1 MTAAMTTLSLANSLV
16 DMCRQGKEEQLW
28 AEFYSPDIVS
38 VEAGAAPGTSAE
50 SVGLAALR
58 AKSAWWYDNH
68 EVHSVKTT
76 GPWPHGDR
84 FIVGFEMDVTTKATG
99 QRFQMEEKALYT
111 VKDGKIV
118 REEFFYAMGG

>member
-1 MTAAMTTLSLANSLV
+1 MSTLTIANALV
-16 DMCRQGKEEQLW
+16 DLCRQGKEEELRVQYY
-28 AEFYSPDIVS
+28 APDAVS
-38 VEAGAAPGTSAE
+38 VEAGAAPGSSAE
-50 SVGLAALR
+50 SVGLDAIR

-84 FIVGFEMDVTTKATG
+84 FIVSFEMDVTTKANG
-99 QRFQMEEKALYT
+99 QRFQLEEKALYT

-118 REEFFYAMGG
+118 REEFFYSMGG

>member
-1 MTAAMTTLSLANSLV
+1 MSTLTIANALV
-16 DMCRQGKEEQLW
+16 DLCRQGKEEELRTQ
-28 AEFYSPDIVS
+28 FYAPDAVS
-38 VEAGAAPGTSAE
+38 VE
-50 SVGLAALR
+50 SVGLDAIR

-84 FIVGFEMDVTTKATG
+84 FIVSFEMDVTAKATA
-99 QRFQMEEKALYT
+99 QRFQLEEKALYT

-118 REEFFYAMGG
+118 REEFFYSMGG

>member
-1 MTAAMTTLSLANSLV
+1 MSTLTIANALV
-16 DMCRQGKEEQLW
+16 DLCRQGKEEELRTQ
-28 AEFYSPDIVS
+28 FYAPDAVS
-38 VEAGAAPGTSAE
+38 VEAGGPAGASTE
-50 SVGLAALR
+50 SVGLDAIR

-84 FIVGFEMDVTTKATG
+84 FIVSFEMDVTAKATA
-99 QRFQMEEKALYT
+99 QRFQLEEKALYT

-118 REEFFYAMGG
+118 REEFFYSMGG